1 MKSFGII
8 LLALFAAYAGYQYA
22 YPELAAWAKFEKTPE
37 VIPGIVPEAAPETS
51 HKSETKSAQV
61 EPPDSQTGKATVG
74 SEVTTDKPPTKE
86 VENPP
91 PGSNSTPEQPTVA
104 DTPPS
109 QAESDEFKP
118 PVFPPIEEVVK
129 GWKEIPKKAFP
140 REVTV
145 MKDVEFAASTNG
157 KEFHTKVA
165 SGGTIYVLD
174 QAGDNL
180 IGAPAPTS
188 QLRAEIALNDTN
200 LKQLLTDGYE
210 QWKPKMVEYQR
221 RQWNFKKMAK
231 DNPVESGITIP
242 MGSGGRPVRGADGT
256 YPLLIASMKSGGV
269 TEITPANV
277 KKWGA
282 VNVEKIDGQEYYTI
296 IVDYTTKTMFGNFD
310 TSAQARIRDGK
321 VVKWVYTGS
330 GEQVP

>member
-1 MKSFGII
+1 MKTFGII
-8 LLALFAAYAGYQYA
+8 LLALFAAYAGYQFA
-22 YPELAAWAKFEKTPE
+22 YPELAAWAKFEKS
-37 VIPGIVPEAAPETS
+37 PEAAPTAATETPQ
-51 HKSETKSAQV
+51 ETAPESAPVEQPGLSAQKTTV
-61 EPPDSQTGKATVG
+61 APEVPASTPPA
-74 SEVTTDKPPTKE
+74 EVTSTSTT
-86 VENPP
+86 
-91 PGSNSTPEQPTVA
+91 GSTATPEQPTAA

-109 QAESDEFKP
+109 PTETDEFKP

-145 MKDVEFAASTNG
+145 LRDVEFAASSNG
-157 KEFHTKVA
+157 KEFHSKVA
-165 SGGTIYVLD
+165 SGGTVHALD
-174 QAGDNL
+174 QVGNNL
-180 IGAPAPTS
+180 ITAPAPAS
-188 QLRAEIALNDTN
+188 QLRAEIALSDTN

-210 QWKPKMVEYQR
+210 QWKPKMVEYHH
-221 RQWNFKKMAK
+221 RQWEFKKTAK
-231 DNPVESGITIP
+231 NNPAETGLPISTGGI
-242 MGSGGRPVRGADGT
+242 GRPVRSADGT
-256 YPLLIASMKSGGV
+256 YPALLASMKSGGV

-282 VNVEKIDGQEYYTI
+282 VGVEKIDGQEYYTI